1 MRDPFGTHRRPLRS
15 TSMVRTWIA
24 SLSVAW
30 LALAGCAE
38 ESVAPLD
45 GGVVSYA
52 GALEG
57 SDAVA
62 AVAVSGD
69 TVALY
74 VCGGDTSYATRSRWY
89 SGTRVGDEADV
100 ASTDGGTAHVDFG
113 DTEITGTITEPGAQ
127 PFAFRLDMMRPG
139 GPGGVYSVVDS
150 GCRTGVV
157 VIDHGAM
164 TEPTVQGTW
173 CSSQDIFAQVTP
185 ITPVDDS
192 TREIDVETVPT
203 DEVPSKKLVVG
214 FVDPAA
220 F

>member
-1 MRDPFGTHRRPLRS
+1 
-15 TSMVRTWIA
+15 MVRTWIA

-89 SGTRVGDEADV
+89 SGTRVGD
-100 ASTDGGTAHVDFG
+100 
-113 DTEITGTITEPGAQ
+113 
-127 PFAFRLDMMRPG
+127 
-139 GPGGVYSVVDS
+139 
-150 GCRTGVV
+150 
-157 VIDHGAM
+157 
-164 TEPTVQGTW
+164 
-173 CSSQDIFAQVTP
+173 
-185 ITPVDDS
+185 
-192 TREIDVETVPT
+192 
-203 DEVPSKKLVVG
+203 
-214 FVDPAA
+214 
-220 F
+220 